1 MSRNGQRQ
9 GYVVQHSLPQ
19 EKAPSAAQLKLL
31 FGDSCSVFN
40 NKRTRTCNAWRTD
53 SSRSNT
59 ANKVAKKSLQGFP
72 DGSTGSVRMI
82 RQLTRRKSE
91 CLIQEFVELI
101 V

>member
-40 NKRTRTCNAWRTD
+40 NK
-53 SSRSNT
+53 
-59 ANKVAKKSLQGFP
+59 
-72 DGSTGSVRMI
+72 
-82 RQLTRRKSE
+82 
-91 CLIQEFVELI
+91 
-101 V
+101 